1 MHTRPRYA
9 TIRWRLAYVV
19 GCLMLSSSASECGPQ
34 KRKRTV
40 RTVRKQCLHSIS
52 HLYPFPF
59 HQTQTHNNR
68 YKRHGKCKR
77 SPDLTSMAGDAAA
90 GVAPAA
96 TARKRR
102 IVLTA
107 AVCGLALVLGLAI
120 GKPGRQSHQHP
131 QPSSDVVSPS
141 LPQAAAED
149 KASVNTTD
157 TASLP
162 STTTANTSAGSASPA
177 TNIGPVASAVGNLW
191 SSLTS
196 ALTTSNINKQGITD
210 PYLGT
215 PDGSEA
221 SFISIPFCTPRNTTQ
236 LEILV
241 EESVCPVITLL
252 PNTTYVLDH
261 YITVSRPVTIVGRP
275 LGMPTIDGHG
285 TFRIFMVLPGG
296 RLDLRYVRL
305 YKGRARLVVPDLLYV
320 LQGAIV
326 YIRRGGAAA
335 MTGCHVTI
343 HPSTRYTNVGIS
355 RNIRATTLIL
365 GGGVYV
371 EGGIFRATG
380 CVYASWRPGIIYRE
394 TYFIGNEFLVMTGD
408 VFITGCIFSMV
419 QVFSNT
425 IGVGGFVFNVA
436 GIVAL
441 TGCIFNSNTM
451 FLSAV
456 GMGYVCFN
464 QGAVILTGNIN
475 NLQAAFAAFWGGG
488 LGVWNGGGVLT
499 MTGMVSNAEGIMSAG
514 AGLGFQAGC
523 GGGVVIRTG
532 MFSQSV
538 FLSFPLLILSFSS
551 SLETYSLTF
560 SLLPTTY
567 PFFLPYTAFRVEN
580 KGTSY
585 KVSSLKA
592 EAMQALSRVLLASIF
607 TVQGVES

>member
-1 MHTRPRYA
+1 MAGACGGLHNNIYT
-9 TIRWRLAYVV
+9 TS
-19 GCLMLSSSASECGPQ
+19 GSASDSKNATNAQSLTAFDFSFIPIPPNQ
-34 KRKRTV
+34 
-40 RTVRKQCLHSIS
+40 L
-52 HLYPFPF
+52 
-59 HQTQTHNNR
+59 QTHKNR
-68 YKRHGKCKR
+68 YKLHGKCNL
-77 SPDLTSMAGDAAA
+77 SPNLSSMTGDAAA

-102 IVLTA
+102 IMLAVV
-107 AVCGLALVLGLAI
+107 VCGFALVLGLAI
-120 GKPGRQSHQHP
+120 VKSNRQLHQHQ
-131 QPSSDVVSPS
+131 QPSSDIVSPS
-141 LPQAAAED
+141 LPQAAAVD

-157 TASLP
+157 TTAVQSSTIIAS
-162 STTTANTSAGSASPA
+162 TSAGSASSA
-177 TNIGPVASAVGNLW
+177 TNTGPVASAVGNLW

-196 ALTTSNINKQGITD
+196 AFDANNINKQGITGPD
-210 PYLGT
+210 LGT
-215 PDGSEA
+215 TDGSEI

-275 LGMPTIDGHG
+275 LGMPLIDGHG

-305 YKGRARLVVPDLLYV
+305 YKGRARPVVPNMLYV

-326 YIRRGGAAA
+326 YVRRGGAAA

-343 HPSTRYTNVGIS
+343 HPSTRYTSVGIS
-355 RNIRATTLIL
+355 NNIRATTLIL

-380 CVYASWRPGIIYRE
+380 CVYTTWRPGIIYRE

-436 GIVAL
+436 GVVAL
-441 TGCIFNSNTM
+441 TGCIFNSNTV
-451 FLSAV
+451 FLSAI

-475 NLQAAFAAFWGGG
+475 NLQAAFAGFWGGG
-488 LGVWNGGGVLT
+488 LGAWNGGGVLT
-499 MTGMVSNAEGIMSAG
+499 MTGMLSNAEIIMSAG
-514 AGLGFQAGC
+514 GGLGFQAGC

-532 MFSQSV
+532 VFSSISSI
-538 FLSFPLLILSFSS
+538 FLFPYLSCLSPLLTTYLFLPSVEPFSFIIV
-551 SLETYSLTF
+551 
-560 SLLPTTY
+560 LLPY
-567 PFFLPYTAFRVEN
+567 AHFFHSHTAFWVKNE
-580 KGTSY
+580 GTS
-585 KVSSLKA
+585 
-592 EAMQALSRVLLASIF
+592 
-607 TVQGVES
+607 